1 MGRSP
6 LAQTGNWMG
15 EPGRAPK
22 SRGSFRRGAGDSG
35 GVRRSPDSGAGYGEG
50 ISLEKTGMG
59 ARNRTEQA
67 SEGKKEVI
75 VMSNKR

>member
-1 MGRSP
+1 M
-6 LAQTGNWMG
+6 
-15 EPGRAPK
+15 
-22 SRGSFRRGAGDSG
+22 GAGDSG